1 MINQVRHFIVYR
13 CIKIICNTSLKKKM
27 RFKPDWLSR
36 NIFFKSYIIAYFIN
50 NKVVFTLG
58 VKKKITASFLG
69 LGVGVIYTGKAAS
82 RYNEGWSGDGRRR
95 TTMYFILTL

>member
-1 MINQVRHFIVYR
+1 
-13 CIKIICNTSLKKKM
+13 M

-36 NIFFKSYIIAYFIN
+36 NIFFFKSYIIAYFIN

-82 RYNEGWSGDGRRR
+82 RYNEGWSGDGEQPCIS
-95 TTMYFILTL
+95 Y